1 MCILGKTALL
11 GAVLI
16 GTAASSQ
23 AGIFSSDVRP
33 GDLRCEYLKNPLG
46 MDLETPRLY
55 WKVEAKSSKA
65 RSLFQSA
72 YQIQAASS
80 ETLLLKNNPDL
91 WDTGK
96 VKSLLSTHIDYEGV
110 PLSYPMDCYWR
121 VRIADQSGKWS
132 KWSDVAFWSMG
143 PMSMEDWSASWV
155 GSEELFTPKDDI
167 FEPCMSNP
175 WIRKNYDLERVPEK
189 ALLHVASAGFHEVY
203 VNGEKV
209 GDEVLSPH
217 VSNLK
222 KNQVRY
228 KTYDIA
234 PYLKKGKNTVA
245 FWLGVGWVGF
255 PEFNVPERPR
265 TPIVM
270 AQADIT
276 YFTGINDDAT
286 ILLRKDGGYS
296 LAGNIIT
303 GTGSEGKELSVAEGT
318 FNGRTQLKNNTRW
331 VTDATWKTHASPS
344 YLLGKWIWHQ
354 FGGDL
359 YDANQE
365 VPGWNTPEL
374 DDSSWK
380 AATVYEPGNMHV
392 TAEKMEGNVL
402 LEPALHAVSVERL
415 DDGVVKVDMGK
426 NFSGW
431 TQIPLKAAPGTKIK
445 MTWSERPDLRV
456 NFGMCSA
463 YVMGPTGEGTF
474 THHFNYNAGRWIYI
488 TGVDELP
495 DPEKIVGRVV
505 TTGYE
510 RVGEFKSDHELFN
523 RIYDTALWTFDSL
536 ALGGFVVDCPQRER
550 LGYGGDGNA
559 TINMG
564 IGNYDLAAFYNKWAD
579 DWRSIQTEDGRLLHT
594 APTYIGGGGPTW
606 SGFIICMPWE
616 IYLQYGD
623 QRILS
628 DCYPHMKKWLGF
640 LEANSKD
647 NLIVPWGEF
656 WDKLGDWLPPG
667 TTGGGTQEENQCLND
682 CYWVYILN
690 MTATIG
696 DILGHPE
703 EAKAYRAR
711 AEEVRK
717 AANAKWFDPA
727 KGTYMS
733 GRQAYQAMALIAGVP
748 DEDKEAAVWKHLEN
762 DILAKGHIDAGITG
776 GAFLFRTLMYAGRN
790 DLIYPMVAATDYPG
804 WGDMLLNR
812 GATTFIE
819 NWDESE
825 GHSRLHSSYLYVG
838 NWFIEGLGGIKSL
851 KYPGG
856 NGFQGFVI
864 EPGYL
869 PGKELSRVESSYNS
883 LQGKIESNWEV
894 VDGVM
899 TAAVTVPPNCS
910 ALMKFPVPIAQ
921 VTEKGKPLK
930 KVKGVVI
937 LHKDLLVPKCNQ
949 EFSDKCAV
957 LESGT
962 YTFKINLE

>member
-1 MCILGKTALL
+1 MRFRKLIILGKAALF

-16 GTAASSQ
+16 GAVASSQ
-23 AGIFSSDVRP
+23 AGLFSSDVRP

-46 MDLETPRLY
+46 MDLDTPRLY
-55 WKVEAKSSKA
+55 WKVEGKSKKA
-65 RSLFQSA
+65 RGLKQSA
-72 YQIQAASS
+72 YQIQVAS
-80 ETLLLKNNPDL
+80 TKALLLKNDPDL

-96 VKSLLSTHIDYEGV
+96 VESPLSTHIDYEGA
-110 PLSYPMDCYWR
+110 PLSYPMDCFWR
-121 VRIADQSGKWS
+121 VRIADQGGKWS
-132 KWSDVAFWSMG
+132 RWSDAAFWAMG
-143 PMSMEDWSASWV
+143 PMKLDDWEASWL
-155 GSEELFTPKDDI
+155 GSGELFEPKDDI

-175 WIRKNYDLERVPEK
+175 WIRKTYELNNLPSQ
-189 ALLHVASAGFHEVY
+189 ALFHVASAGYHELY

-217 VSNLK
+217 VSDLK
-222 KNQVRY
+222 KNHVRY

-234 PYLKKGKNTVA
+234 PYLQKGKNAVV
-245 FWLGVGWVGF
+245 FWLGVGWAGF
-255 PEFNVPERPR
+255 PEFNIPERPR

-270 AQADIT
+270 AQADLT
-276 YFTGINDDAT
+276 FG
-286 ILLRKDGGYS
+286 
-296 LAGNIIT
+296 
-303 GTGSEGKELSVAEGT
+303 EGEM
-318 FNGRTQLKNNTRW
+318 TRW
-331 VTDATWKTHASPS
+331 LTDASWKTHSSPS

-365 VPGWNTPEL
+365 LPGWNTPEL

-380 AATVYEPGNMHV
+380 AATVYEPQNIRV
-392 TAEKMEGNVL
+392 SAEKLEGNIL
-402 LEPALHAVSVERL
+402 MEPAFHAISVERL
-415 DDGVVKVDMGK
+415 DDGVVKIDMGK

-456 NFGMCSA
+456 YFGMCSA
-463 YVMGPTGEGTF
+463 YVMGPSGEGTF
-474 THHFNYNAGRWIYI
+474 THHFNYNSGRWIYI
-488 TGVDELP
+488 DGVDELP
-495 DPEKIVGRVV
+495 EPEEVIGNVV

-510 RVGEFKSDHELFN
+510 RVGYFDCDHPLFN
-523 RIYDTALWTFDSL
+523 MIYDTALWTFDSL
-536 ALGGFVVDCPQRER
+536 ALGGYVVDCPQRER

-559 TINMG
+559 TINMSV
-564 IGNYDLAAFYNKWAD
+564 GNYDLGAFYNKWAD
-579 DWRSIQTEDGRLLHT
+579 DWRDNQREDGYLYHT

-623 QRILS
+623 ERILS
-628 DCYPHMKKWLGF
+628 ECYPHMKRWLGF

-690 MTATIG
+690 LTATIG

-703 EAKAYRAR
+703 DAKAYRAR
-711 AEEVRK
+711 AEEVRQ
-717 AANAKWFDPA
+717 AVNAKWFDPS
-727 KGTYMS
+727 KGTYIS
-733 GRQAYQAMALIAGVP
+733 GRQAYQAMALLAGVP
-748 DEDKEAAVWKHLEN
+748 NAEQEAAVWKHLEK
-762 DILAKGHIDAGITG
+762 DILTRGHIDAGITG

-812 GATTFIE
+812 GATTLIE

-869 PGKELSRVESSYNS
+869 PGRELSRVDSSYNS
-883 LQGKIESNWEV
+883 LQGEIVSNWKVE
-894 VDGVM
+894 DGVM
-899 TAAVTVPPNCS
+899 TTTVTVPPNCS
-910 ALMKFPVPIAQ
+910 ALMKFPVPISQ
-921 VTEKGKPLK
+921 VREKGKTLC

-937 LHKDLLVPKCNQ
+937 LHKGLLGADCMQ
-949 EFSDKCAV
+949 EFSDKSAV

-962 YTFKINLE
+962 YTFKVNLE